1 MEYFFWISLWLVF
14 YAYLGYPL
22 ILLFVSKVIRDKKCG
37 ERGGCNSAAIYK
49 PRVSLLISVYNEER
63 VIEKKVLNALATD
76 YPPELLEILIVSDGS
91 TDKTNEIVARFAD
104 LNVLLIH
111 YEGRIGK
118 TACLNRAVP
127 LASGEIVIFSDANS
141 LYDRTAVHEMV
152 KHFSNCEIGFVT
164 GHTKYQLGGADDVA
178 ESIGLYTNI
187 ERITKKLE
195 SVTGSVVGAD
205 GAIFAIRKHLFT
217 PLKEVD
223 INDFVIPLNVVKKG
237 FRGILEERAFCTE
250 YTGKSAGKEFSRQ
263 VRITNRTLRALVN
276 NRDILNFRKNGF
288 FAFKVISHKVA
299 KFMVPFFLVSLLAS
313 NGALVRDSWGY
324 AGFFACQ
331 VLGYALPLFERKLD
345 RVWGLSKLASMA
357 KAFIIANAAIAWGWI
372 KFLMGEMYITWATT
386 R

>member
-1 MEYFFWISLWLVF
+1 MM
-14 YAYLGYPL
+14 
-22 ILLFVSKVIRDKKCG
+22 IREQKNDYWG
-37 ERGGCNSAAIYK
+37 ESTCLDSYK
-49 PRVSLLISVYNEER
+49 PSVSLLISVYNEER

-76 YPPELLEILIVSDGS
+76 YPPELLEIIVVSDGS
-91 TDKTNEIVARFAD
+91 TDETNRIVGRFAD
-104 LNVLLIH
+104 QGVLLFH

-127 LASGEIVIFSDANS
+127 AASGEIVIFSDANS
-141 LYDRTAVHEMV
+141 LYDRRAVHEMA
-152 KHFSNCEIGFVT
+152 KHFRDSAIGFVT
-164 GHTKYQLGGADDVA
+164 GYTKYQLGGADDVA

-195 SVTGSVVGAD
+195 SATGSVVGAD

-223 INDFVIPLNVVKKG
+223 INDFVIPLKVVKKG

-250 YTGKSAGKEFSRQ
+250 DTGKSAGKEFSRQ

-299 KFMVPFFLVSLLAS
+299 KFMVPFFLVNLLAS

-345 RVWGLSKLASMA
+345 RVWGLRKLASMA
-357 KAFIIANAAIAWGWI
+357 RTFIIANAAIAWGWI